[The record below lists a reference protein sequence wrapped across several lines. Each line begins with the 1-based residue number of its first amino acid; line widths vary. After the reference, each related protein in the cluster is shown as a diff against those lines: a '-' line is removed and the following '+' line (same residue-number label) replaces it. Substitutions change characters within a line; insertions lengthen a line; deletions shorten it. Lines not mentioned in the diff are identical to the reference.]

1 MPLNAKSIAIYVAV
15 LGFFG
20 IAIVGISSGLA
31 PFTCCKRALIA
42 AVVSYLVVVIAV
54 KAINTVVINAMIN
67 NQVKEQQ
74 EQTDDG

>member
-1 MPLNAKSIAIYVAV
+1 MPLNAKSIAVSVAV
-15 LGFFG
+15 LAFFG
-20 IAIVGISSGLA
+20 IAIVGAGSGLA
-31 PFTCCKRALIA
+31 TLTCCKRALIA